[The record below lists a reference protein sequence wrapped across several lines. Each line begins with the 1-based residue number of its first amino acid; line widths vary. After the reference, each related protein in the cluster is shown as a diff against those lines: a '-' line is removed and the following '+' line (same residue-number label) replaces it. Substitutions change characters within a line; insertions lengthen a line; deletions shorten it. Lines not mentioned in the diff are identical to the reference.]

1 MNNITIN
8 VLLRLPVSTSTSNIL
23 CIPKKLFFI
32 FVLWF
37 CMLQTQTSNAQEI
50 TVFDVQNL
58 KINKVIFD
66 GVIFFKKIV
75 SHFTKNLDNSKRQF
89 TSTNTKKTTFY
100 YISSGRLTF
109 DVNMV
114 PKPYINTS
122 ISLVYNDNGL
132 ENIINKTRKQP
143 KFDKTQG

>member
-1 MNNITIN
+1 
-8 VLLRLPVSTSTSNIL
+8 
-23 CIPKKLFFI
+23 
-32 FVLWF
+32 
-37 CMLQTQTSNAQEI
+37 MLQTQTSNAQEI

-122 ISLVYNDNGL
+122 ISLVHNDNGL